1 MGLLMSTIL
10 LAIVMN
16 CVAPY
21 TFCACFGRLILFK
34 RIFAVGE
41 ARVDKITSG
50 MLKEFC
56 GNFGLATAAEDV
68 QFENFATYLTV
79 RKHFSE
85 TIFSPTDLVTGA
97 GGDTGM
103 DAIAFIVNNTLV
115 TDIDQIQD
123 LLEVNKFLDVSFVFV
138 QAKRSSGFKMS
149 EIGQFAYGVADFF
162 GKSALPKNDAVK
174 NAAEIMNELFANSS
188 KFTKGNPSCY
198 MYYVTTGKWQDDVN
212 LVTRMSLV
220 KDELLGTNNF
230 SDVEVVAVGADQ
242 LHRLYHESKN
252 SITRDFTFEN
262 RTVIPDI
269 ADVEEA
275 HLGYMSAEDL
285 LKLLCD
291 EDGAIIESLFYDNV
305 RGYHG
310 YNEINT
316 QIRDTL
322 SLDDPARFVLMNNGV
337 TIIAKTL
344 RLTGHKFTMTDFQ
357 VVNGCQTS
365 HVLYENSALLTDAIR
380 IPLRIICTQNESVIE
395 SIITATNSQTE
406 VKNDQFFAL
415 KGFAKKLEAYFNT
428 FDKADGVFYER
439 RPHQYDSVN
448 VEKTRVVAHQNL
460 VRAFGGMFLQ
470 EPHRTTKT
478 YRLLSAKV
486 GKEMFCDG
494 DCLEPYY
501 LAALALVKL
510 EYLFRSK
517 KIDPQ
522 MKPARFHILLAAR
535 LLMDATQFTKLNSND
550 MSKRCD
556 AMIKRFQKDWESVLL
571 EAVTRVA
578 TASKGN
584 LDRDYIRTEPVTDAL
599 LEQFGI
605 KKPGPKGATVIV
617 PGASA
622 VGTAG

>member
-1 MGLLMSTIL
+1 M
-10 LAIVMN
+10 
-16 CVAPY
+16 
-21 TFCACFGRLILFK
+21 
-34 RIFAVGE
+34 
-41 ARVDKITSG
+41 DKITAG

-56 GNFGLATAAEDV
+56 GNFGLEDVSEDV

-85 TIFSPTDLVTGA
+85 TTFDPADLVTGS

-103 DAIAFIVNNTLV
+103 DAIAFIVNNSLV

-123 LLEVNKFLDVSFVFV
+123 LLEVNKYLEVSFVFV
-138 QAKRSSGFKMS
+138 QAKRSSAFKMS
-149 EIGQFAYGVADFF
+149 DIGQFAYGVTDFF
-162 GKSALPKNDAVK
+162 GKGALPKNQAVT
-174 NAAEIMNELFANSS
+174 NATEIMNELFAHSS
-188 KFTKGNPSCY
+188 KFTKGNPNCY
-198 MYYVTTGKWQDDVN
+198 LYYVTTGKWQDDAN
-212 LVTRMSLV
+212 LVTRMNSV
-220 KDELLGTNNF
+220 KDELIATNNF
-230 SDVEVVAVGADQ
+230 SDVEMVAVGADQ
-242 LHRLYHESKN
+242 VHRLYHESKN
-252 SITRDFTFEN
+252 SITREFTFEN

-269 ADVEEA
+269 ANVEEA
-275 HLGYMSAEDL
+275 HLGYMSADDF

-291 EDGAIIESLFYDNV
+291 EDGAIIESLFYENV

-310 YNEINT
+310 YNDINS

-322 SLDDPARFVLMNNGV
+322 SSDDPARFVLMNNGV
-337 TIIAKTL
+337 TIIAKIL

-365 HVLYENSALLTDAIR
+365 HVLYENSALLNNAVR

-415 KGFAKKLEAYFNT
+415 KGFAKKLETYFNSVEKS
-428 FDKADGVFYER
+428 DAVYYER
-439 RPHQYDSVN
+439 RPHQYDSLN

-517 KIDPQ
+517 KIDTQ

-535 LLMDATQFTKLNSND
+535 LLMDATQFAKLNSND
-550 MSKRCD
+550 LAKRCD
-556 AMIKRFQKDWESVLL
+556 VMIKKFQKDWEAILL
-571 EAVTRVA
+571 EAVKRVA
-578 TASKGN
+578 VAAKDN

-605 KKPGPKGATVIV
+605 KKPGPKGATIVV
-617 PGASA
+617 PGAA
-622 VGTAG
+622 TTGKVGEAHTPGTG